1 MIKSVFEDQ
10 DELLRAILQ
19 LTGEERFELDPCFS
33 KGMFYKNVPLPRFCF
48 DAAPQDARSQKV
60 DCRALPFPPDT
71 IRSIIFDP
79 PFLAT
84 TGPSLGKGDGNKI
97 ANRFS
102 VYPNEPELH
111 QFYYDSLREFERVL
125 VHGGWLVVKCQ
136 DKVSSGKQ
144 YFSHVYLHNMAVS
157 LGLYPKDLLVYVKKN
172 RISAAWQTANQQHA
186 RKFHS
191 YFWIFEKRPLRVVE
205 SKLWEVKP

>member
-1 MIKSVFEDQ
+1 
-10 DELLRAILQ
+10 
-19 LTGEERFELDPCFS
+19 
-33 KGMFYKNVPLPRFCF
+33 
-48 DAAPQDARSQKV
+48 
-60 DCRALPFPPDT
+60 
-71 IRSIIFDP
+71 
-79 PFLAT
+79 
-84 TGPSLGKGDGNKI
+84 
-97 ANRFS
+97 
-102 VYPNEPELH
+102 
-111 QFYYDSLREFERVL
+111 VL

-205 SKLWEVKP
+205 SELWEAKP